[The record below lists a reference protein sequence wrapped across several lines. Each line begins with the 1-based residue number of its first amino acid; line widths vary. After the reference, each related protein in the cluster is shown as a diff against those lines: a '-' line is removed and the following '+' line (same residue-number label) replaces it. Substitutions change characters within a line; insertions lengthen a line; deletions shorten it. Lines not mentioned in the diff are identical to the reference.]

1 MTFDPRTIGA
11 MPTAQAGGMPTSRY
25 VLPQYEERTA
35 YGMKRQDPYTKL
47 FEDRIIFLGVQVDDA
62 SADDVMAQLL
72 VLESQDPDR
81 DITLYINSPGGSF
94 TALTAIYD
102 TMRFVRADVATVCMG
117 QAASAAAV
125 LLAAGTAGKRSALEH
140 SRVLLHQP
148 STEGQGQ
155 AADLEIQAA
164 EILRVRAQVESIL
177 SRHTGQTQEQLR
189 DDTDRDKIF
198 TAEQAKEYGL
208 VDNVITTR
216 ELAPLAV

>member
-1 MTFDPRTIGA
+1 MSG
-11 MPTAQAGGMPTSRY
+11 RY
-25 VLPQYEERTA
+25 TVPMVVERTPN
-35 YGMKRQDPYTKL
+35 GERSFDVFSRL
-47 FEDRIIFLGVQVDDA
+47 LSERIIFLGTPID
-62 SADDVMAQLL
+62 DDVANVIMAQMLHL
-72 VLESQDPDR
+72 DYESHETEIQ
-81 DITLYINSPGGSF
+81 LYINSPGGSN

-164 EILRVRAQVESIL
+164 EILRVRAQVEDIL
-177 SRHTGQTQEQLR
+177 SRHTGQTQERLR
-189 DDTDRDKIF
+189 ADTDRDKIF

>member
-1 MTFDPRTIGA
+1 MSG
-11 MPTAQAGGMPTSRY
+11 RY
-25 VLPQYEERTA
+25 TVPMVVERTPN
-35 YGMKRQDPYTKL
+35 GERSFDVFSRL
-47 FEDRIIFLGVQVDDA
+47 LSERIIFLGTPID
-62 SADDVMAQLL
+62 DDVANVIMAQMLHL
-72 VLESQDPDR
+72 DYESHET
-81 DITLYINSPGGSF
+81 DIQLYINSPGGSN

-102 TMRFVRADVATVCMG
+102 TMRFVKADVATVCMG

-164 EILRVRAQVESIL
+164 EILRVRAQVEDIL
-177 SRHTGQTQEQLR
+177 SRHTGQTQERLR
-189 DDTDRDKIF
+189 ADTDRDKIF

>member
-1 MTFDPRTIGA
+1 MLHLDHE
-11 MPTAQAGGMPTSRY
+11 SR
-25 VLPQYEERTA
+25 ET
-35 YGMKRQDPYTKL
+35 
-47 FEDRIIFLGVQVDDA
+47 
-62 SADDVMAQLL
+62 
-72 VLESQDPDR
+72 
-81 DITLYINSPGGSF
+81 DIQLYINSPGGSN

-164 EILRVRAQVESIL
+164 EILRVRSQVEEIL
-177 SRHTGQTQEQLR
+177 SRHTGHSQERLR
-189 DDTDRDKIF
+189 VDTDRDKIF
-198 TAEQAKEYGL
+198 TAEQAREYGL
-208 VDNVITTR
+208 VDQVIATR
-216 ELAPLAV
+216 EVAPLQVRG